1 MISWLFLGSVIT
13 ILFTPGPTNTLLA
26 SSGIRAGLKTSLKL
40 IPAET
45 LGYLIAISL
54 WGILISFVEQRL
66 PLLPKL
72 LQLLSAS
79 YMLYL
84 AVKLWKTANH
94 DLDLQQSVIQ
104 PRELF
109 VATLFNPKGLVFAS
123 VIFPKMVWQS
133 AALYLL
139 HIGVFLLLI
148 VPIAFCWI
156 LLGTYLTKN
165 KISWLNPCN
174 LQRTA
179 SLILMS
185 FSVPL
190 SYSALI
196 RLY

>member
-1 MISWLFLGSVIT
+1 MMSWLFLGSVIT

-26 SSGIRAGLKTSLKL
+26 SSGVRVGLKTSLKL

-45 LGYLIAISL
+45 LGYLIAITA
-54 WGILISFVEQRL
+54 WGLMIGLVEQRL
-66 PLLPKL
+66 PVLPKL

-84 AVKLWKTANH
+84 AIKLWKTAKQ
-94 DLDLQQSVIQ
+94 DLNMQQSLIS
-104 PRELF
+104 PRELL

-123 VIFPKMVWQS
+123 VIFPK
-133 AALYLL
+133 AAWHYISVYLSHMSL
-139 HIGVFLLLI
+139 FLLLLA
-148 VPIAFCWI
+148 PIALCWI
-156 LLGTYLTKN
+156 MLGTYLTKN

>member
-26 SSGIRAGLKTSLKL
+26 SSGIRAGLRTSLKL

-45 LGYLIAISL
+45 LGYLVAITS
-54 WGILISFVEQRL
+54 WGILIGFVEQRL

-84 AVKLWKTANH
+84 AFKLWKTAKH
-94 DLDLQQSVIQ
+94 DLDMQQSLIL

-123 VIFPKMVWQS
+123 AIFPKEVWYTAS
-133 AALYLL
+133 LYLL
-139 HIGVFLLLI
+139 HIGIFLLLI
-148 VPIAFCWI
+148 IPIAFCWI
-156 LLGTYLTKN
+156 MLGTYLTKN
-165 KISWLNPCN
+165 KIAWLNPCN

-179 SLILMS
+179 SLVLMS